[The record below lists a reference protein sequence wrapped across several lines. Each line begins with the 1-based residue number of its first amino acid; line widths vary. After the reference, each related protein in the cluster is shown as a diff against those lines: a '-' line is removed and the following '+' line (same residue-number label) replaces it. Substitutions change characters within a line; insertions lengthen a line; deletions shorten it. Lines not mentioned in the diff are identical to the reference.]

1 MEIKID
7 LAKTQQDLIEI
18 LDLQLA
24 NHRNYISAEQSN
36 EHGFVTV
43 KHNLELLTEMNKAA
57 PQIIAKANGKV
68 IGYALVMLPV
78 FERLIPEL
86 KPMFKLL
93 TTLSFKNKPI
103 NDYEYYVMGQIC
115 IDADYRGM
123 GIFDKLYQKHKDI
136 YAFEFDLC
144 ITEISTSNW
153 RSMRAHER
161 VGFKTIHTFKDEIDE
176 WNVVAWNWR

>member
-57 PQIIAKANGKV
+57 PQIIAKANGLNF
-68 IGYALVMLPV
+68 IELFIILLLNFYV
-78 FERLIPEL
+78 FILI
-86 KPMFKLL
+86 KK
-93 TTLSFKNKPI
+93 S
-103 NDYEYYVMGQIC
+103 YYLI
-115 IDADYRGM
+115 
-123 GIFDKLYQKHKDI
+123 
-136 YAFEFDLC
+136 
-144 ITEISTSNW
+144 
-153 RSMRAHER
+153 
-161 VGFKTIHTFKDEIDE
+161 
-176 WNVVAWNWR
+176 

>member
-68 IGYALVMLPV
+68 IGYALVMLPA
-78 FERLIPEL
+78 FERR
-86 KPMFKLL
+86 
-93 TTLSFKNKPI
+93 TL
-103 NDYEYYVMGQIC
+103 
-115 IDADYRGM
+115 
-123 GIFDKLYQKHKDI
+123 
-136 YAFEFDLC
+136 AFRPDLG
-144 ITEISTSNW
+144 
-153 RSMRAHER
+153 RRQHE
-161 VGFKTIHTFKDEIDE
+161 VSANPG
-176 WNVVAWNWR
+176 